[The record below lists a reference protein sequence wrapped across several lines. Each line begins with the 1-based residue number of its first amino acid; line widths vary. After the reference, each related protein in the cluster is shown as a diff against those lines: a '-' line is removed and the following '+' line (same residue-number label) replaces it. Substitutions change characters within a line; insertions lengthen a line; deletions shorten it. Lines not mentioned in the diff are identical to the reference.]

1 MCRLLLII
9 DTNYDKNIIVNFL
22 EQSIIKKNTPE
33 INSIKDFHY
42 HKDGFGLAW
51 KSNNKKKWI
60 VYKKS
65 ICYINDKNINTII
78 DSIEKNIVC
87 EYFTSEI
94 IDPKNFKTL
103 KDFINEI
110 QKKWNESWNVIY
122 KNNI

>member
-1 MCRLLLII
+1 MFTKPLKFGII
-9 DTNYDKNIIVNFL
+9 KLGYEQNVPFQIIIVSNKENIIN
-22 EQSIIKKNTPE
+22 EKKFK
-33 INSIKDFHY
+33 IN
-42 HKDGFGLAW
+42 
-51 KSNNKKKWI
+51 
-60 VYKKS
+60 
-65 ICYINDKNINTII
+65 
-78 DSIEKNIVC
+78 KNIVC